1 MPVGIW
7 AGQMSTYQRVMKY
20 ICTHTCMHTCI
31 HAHMAGTCVA
41 IYCRAHKQHRKAS
54 FGSSLLSCSGMIY
67 ELCWCSGTRRMC
79 VCVLGCEWEY
89 GVCVCVCVWLC
100 LIYYILAF
108 WQIAKRSSRFRT
120 NFRVQLLFRHRCRC
134 RCHSPVLTFSL
145 SLSLSLSS
153 SCPSSSLS
161 SVALKAKSKLLITS
175 TVSGA
180 AFYICHVQ
188 GF

>member
-20 ICTHTCMHTCI
+20 ICTHTHACTHAYMHTWL
-31 HAHMAGTCVA
+31 AHVWPYIVELISSTGKHPLAA
-41 IYCRAHKQHRKAS
+41 AFCRAPAWYMNYADARAQ
-54 FGSSLLSCSGMIY
+54 
-67 ELCWCSGTRRMC
+67 EEC
-79 VCVLGCEWEY
+79 VCVCW
-89 GVCVCVCVWLC
+89 GVCGSMEYVCVWLC

-134 RCHSPVLTFSL
+134 RCHSPSLTFSL